1 MPLTLDELTNQQPQV
16 YPYMEYT
23 LGVGQSIDPEY
34 GIFMR
39 PNTLQTQFSHAQCI
53 PPVPVSSPHFHRL
66 VARYQAR
73 GLDPDLWEAEFVFQR
88 RRRHNAWL
96 QRCRDSGSDPRLM
109 IGTTFEEG
117 QSRLAELERAMAA
130 EERVARRYFR
140 MQLAESRGEF
150 PCYMDLCD
158 VLRETEGKLQTCSRI
173 VARELRNHKSASE
186 STQRWQEELE
196 AQSEHV
202 LRQMAEGYPH
212 IFGRQRAAATLA
224 KLSNPRSQQAA
235 LN

>member
-1 MPLTLDELTNQQPQV
+1 MPLIPDELTNRQPRV
-16 YPYMEYT
+16 YPYRESK
-23 LGVGQSIDPEY
+23 LGLGQSICSAY

-39 PNTLQTQFSHAQCI
+39 QNTLQTLSSHAQRI
-53 PPVPVSSPHFHRL
+53 PRVPGSSPHFHRL

-88 RRRHNAWL
+88 RRKHNAWL
-96 QRCRDSGSDPRLM
+96 RHCRDSGSDPRLL
-109 IGTTFEEG
+109 IGTTPEEG
-117 QSRLAELERAMAA
+117 ASRLAELERAMAA

-140 MQLAESRGEF
+140 MELAAARGEV

-173 VARELRNHKSASE
+173 VARELRNHKPASE
-186 STQRWQEELE
+186 LTQRWQTELE
-196 AQSEHV
+196 AQREHV

-212 IFGRQRAAATLA
+212 IFAGKGPLPLLPNYRTHVPSRPL
-224 KLSNPRSQQAA
+224 
-235 LN
+235 

>member
-1 MPLTLDELTNQQPQV
+1 MPLIPDELTSRV
-16 YPYMEYT
+16 YPYMEFK
-23 LGVGQSIDPEY
+23 LGLGQSICSAY
-34 GIFMR
+34 GSFMR
-39 PNTLQTQFSHAQCI
+39 QNTLQTLFSHAQRI
-53 PPVPVSSPHFHRL
+53 PRAPEINPHFHRL
-66 VARYQAR
+66 IARYQAR
-73 GLDPDLWEAEFVFQR
+73 GLGPDLWESEFAFQR

-109 IGTTFEEG
+109 MGTTFEEG

-140 MQLAESRGEF
+140 MELAASRGEF

-158 VLRETEGKLQTCSRI
+158 VLRETEGKLQTYSRI
-173 VARELRNHKSASE
+173 VARELWNHKPVRE
-186 STQRWQEELE
+186 STQRWQTELE
-196 AQSEHV
+196 AQREHV

-212 IFGRQRAAATLA
+212 IFGRQRAAGTLA